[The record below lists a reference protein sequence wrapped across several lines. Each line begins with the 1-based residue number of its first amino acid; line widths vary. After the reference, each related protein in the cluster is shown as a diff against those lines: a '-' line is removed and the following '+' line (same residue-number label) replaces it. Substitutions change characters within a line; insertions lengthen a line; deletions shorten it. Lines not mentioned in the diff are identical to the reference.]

1 MLFNSY
7 IFIFLFLPICLVGYF
22 LLNKTGKYKL
32 GLAFLL
38 GMSLWF
44 YGYFNPSYL
53 LIIISSV
60 VVNYLF
66 YLWMKRSQRVAIL
79 EAVTENDEMQNLG
92 STSIGRLKKC
102 KPQMILAV
110 AINLGIIFYFKY
122 MDFFIENV
130 NAVTGADWPL
140 QHILL
145 PLGISFFTFQQI
157 SFIVD
162 TYRGEV
168 PEYDFLTY
176 ACYVTFFPQLVAGP
190 IVTHDELIPQLMDA
204 KKKHVNWD
212 NLARGFYMF
221 AMGLGKKVLLA
232 DVFGVAVNWG
242 YENVADLQATNAILV
257 AVGYVFQLYFDF
269 SGYCDMAIGLGQM
282 LNIDLPLNFDSPYK
296 SLTITEFWNR
306 WHMTLSRFFTKYVY
320 IPLGGSRR
328 GNVRTYVN
336 LFIVFLLSGFWH
348 GAAWTF
354 VLWSVLNG
362 IFCIITRMFKKFFH
376 DMHPALG
383 WIITQG
389 FFTLSVIFFRADTI
403 SDAVSVIKQILYVDF
418 TPIDVHILEAFK
430 IPGLNFFWDDT
441 ALTHSL
447 PFIYVAVFYYLA
459 LYIVLGCKNSHEKML
474 EFKPTLPKMLWTAIL
489 LVWSI
494 SSLSG
499 ISTFLYFNF

>member
-7 IFIFLFLPICLVGYF
+7 IFIFLFLPICIIGYF
-22 LLNKTGKYKL
+22 LLNKTKKYQL
-32 GLAFLL
+32 GHIFLL

-60 VVNYLF
+60 CINYTF
-66 YLWMKRSQRVAIL
+66 YYLMKRMQKQAML
-79 EAVTENDEMQNLG
+79 EAVTENEELQNLA
-92 STSIGRLKKC
+92 SSRIGGLRKA
-102 KPQMILAV
+102 KPVMILGVAV
-110 AINLGIIFYFKY
+110 NLGIIFYFKY
-122 MDFFIENV
+122 MDFFIENA
-130 NAVTGADWPL
+130 NTIAKTDWPL
-140 QHILL
+140 MHIVL

-168 PEYDFLTY
+168 PQYDFLTY

-190 IVTHDELIPQLMDA
+190 IVTHDELIPQLNDA
-204 KKKHVNWD
+204 SKKTVNWD
-212 NLARGFYMF
+212 NMAKGFYMF
-221 AMGLGKKVLLA
+221 AIGMGKKVLLA

-242 YENVADLQATNAILV
+242 YENVAELQATNAILV

-269 SGYCDMAIGLGQM
+269 SGYCDMATGLGKM
-282 LNIDLPLNFDSPYK
+282 LNIDLPQNFNSPYK
-296 SLTITEFWNR
+296 ALTITDFWNR
-306 WHMTLSRFFTKYVY
+306 WHMTLSRFFTRYVY
-320 IPLGGSRR
+320 IPLGGSRK
-328 GNVRTYVN
+328 GNLRTYVN

-362 IFCIITRMFKKFFH
+362 IFCIITRMFKKFFQEL
-376 DMHPALG
+376 HPALG
-383 WIITQG
+383 WMITQG
-389 FFTLSVIFFRADTI
+389 FFTLSVVFFRANTI
-403 SDAVSVIKQILYVDF
+403 ADALELIKQILYVDF

-430 IPGLNFFWDDT
+430 TPGLNYFWDGT

-459 LYIVLGCKNSHEKML
+459 LYIVLGCKNSFQKMK
-474 EFKPTLPKMLWTAIL
+474 EFKPNWKNMLWTAVL
-489 LVWSI
+489 LIWAI